1 MRRHWRSLAVLALVV
16 LGIVLVVGLVWLNDL
31 ADPTVE
37 ATAAMG
43 SDAAVSVST
52 EGAIEFQPAEPATTG
67 FILYPGARVAPEAYA
82 PLARA
87 IAEAGYLAVITP
99 MPFGLAVLSPDAA
112 GGVIADHPEIERWV
126 VGGHSLGGAMAAQ
139 YAAGHEDLVD
149 GLVLWAAYPA
159 DGTDLSGMDLVVGV
173 HLGVGG
179 RPCHA
184 RRDRG
189 ISSPAAGGHDLRRDR
204 GRQPRRLR
212 VLRRAGRRWR
222 GDHQRGRPAG
232 PGPWRPPSRVLEAVS
247 AEVAG

>member
-1 MRRHWRSLAVLALVV
+1 MRRHWRSLAALALVV
-16 LGIVLVVGLVWLNDL
+16 VGIVLVVGLVWLNDL

-43 SDAAVSVST
+43 SDAAVSVSSD
-52 EGAIEFQPAEPATTG
+52 GDIEFQPAEPATTG

-87 IAEAGYLAVITP
+87 IAEAGHLAVITP

-112 GGVIADHPEIERWV
+112 AGVIADHPEIERWV

-159 DGTDLSGMDLVVGV
+159 EGTDLSATDLAVASISASEDGLASPEEIAASAARLPADTSFVEIE
-173 HLGVGG
+173 GG
-179 RPCHA
+179 NHA
-184 RRDRG
+184 GFGSYGAQSGDG
-189 ISSPAAGGHDLRRDR
+189 EATISAADQQAQTVAATL
-204 GRQPRRLR
+204 
-212 VLRRAGRRWR
+212 A
-222 GDHQRGRPAG
+222 
-232 PGPWRPPSRVLEAVS
+232 VLEAVS
-247 AEVAG
+247 AGVDE